1 LCLEIFGVLQLDINL
16 DSVEWNL
23 SGINE
28 LLDNTRDIARGIA
41 GDVARDVA
49 EAKIIEILKQVL
61 LHTSKLKITFN

>member
-1 LCLEIFGVLQLDINL
+1 MCLEIFGVLQLDINL